1 MHVKL
6 TTSLQLVLKH
16 NSCHIDS
23 CPANYKPEYSE
34 TPEHLET
41 FGVQMTEFLGEH

>member
-16 NSCHIDS
+16 NS